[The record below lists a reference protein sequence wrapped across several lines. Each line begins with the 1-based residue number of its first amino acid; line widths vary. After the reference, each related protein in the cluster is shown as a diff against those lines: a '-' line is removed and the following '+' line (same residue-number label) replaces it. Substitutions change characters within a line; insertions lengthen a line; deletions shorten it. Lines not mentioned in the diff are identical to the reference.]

1 MRQNIQ
7 HPNSNIQIRPKSRI
21 PTFGICKLVIVICLG
36 FGCLMFGFPAQA
48 GVAGQ
53 FYPADKAKLSK
64 DIDSYL
70 KGYKVIGGEGEL
82 IAIIVPHAGYEYS
95 GRIAGYAYKQLTNK
109 SFDTVI
115 VMGPSHY
122 VQFDGVSIM
131 PKGEYGT
138 PLGKI
143 RIDEEMSA
151 KIMSY
156 NPKIKYVKEAWE
168 KEHSVD
174 VQVPFLQKTMRNF
187 KIVPMV
193 FGYQSMENCYML
205 ANAIKKSIGNK
216 KVLLVASS
224 DMSHYHTA
232 EVASTMDASAIDAI
246 SKGDVN
252 LLAERLSTGE
262 CEMCGYGPVITAMI
276 VAENLGANSYEILK
290 YGDTGDVTGDKT
302 AVVGYMSAAIYKR
315 PLVLDESE
323 RTTLLGIA
331 RKTLDAYIKEGRKP
345 DVLVYE
351 KNLQQKSGVFVTLKK
366 GDELKGCIGYIQ
378 PVKPLYVAV
387 QDMTIAASTQDPR
400 FPAVTS
406 EEVNDIN
413 IEISVMSQLRRIQS
427 TQEVVVGEHGLY
439 IDNGMNSGILLPQVA
454 TENKWDRSQFLE
466 NVCLKAGLPASA
478 LNDPSTQLYVFTAD
492 VFHEEEK

>member
-1 MRQNIQ
+1 
-7 HPNSNIQIRPKSRI
+7 
-21 PTFGICKLVIVICLG
+21 
-36 FGCLMFGFPAQA
+36 MFGFPAQA

-143 RIDEEMSA
+143 RIDEETSS

-156 NPKIKYVKEAWE
+156 NSKIKYVKEAWE